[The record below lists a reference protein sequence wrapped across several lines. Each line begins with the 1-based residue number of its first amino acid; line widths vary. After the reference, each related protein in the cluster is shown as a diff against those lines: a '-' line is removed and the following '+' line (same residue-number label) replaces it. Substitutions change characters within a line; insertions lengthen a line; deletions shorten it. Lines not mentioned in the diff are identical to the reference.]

1 MAEPRK
7 PDRAWAIAAWIAW
20 AVLTIVVCITVARD
34 PEKRTV
40 THVFR
45 AAADAWWA
53 EGKVYDGGWNGF
65 LYLPQTAV
73 LYTPFTWPPLAV
85 GEVLWRLFSLTLF
98 VSGLWRLIRIVS
110 DRPPTAPPVLR
121 ALRLAG
127 PGMAFAIATV
137 VCIAPVYSNARNGQ
151 HNLPLAALMMHAAAD
166 LFLGRWWRA
175 TLSLCLGTA
184 LKPLGLVMACMA
196 AALYPRTIWRLAVG
210 MLAVAA
216 LPLLHPNPEFALR
229 AYREAFST
237 LEAARK
243 EEMPRGQDLR
253 GIFAA
258 LGWTLPAAVLTGIRL
273 AAVPLMPLVAWLAR
287 RRWGE
292 PAGAL
297 FTLTMTAIYLTL
309 FNPRAEGL
317 TYVILAPA
325 VAALLVTATPPARG
339 RGAIAMLIAVAV
351 MVSASQTITGGVNT
365 WMRPLASIPLLAWLI
380 WTVLRRRD

>member
-1 MAEPRK
+1 MAEPRRN
-7 PDRAWAIAAWIAW
+7 DRTWAVAAWIAW
-20 AVLTIVVCITVARD
+20 AVLTVVVCVAVARD

-53 EGKVYDGGWNGF
+53 EGRVYDGGWNGF

-73 LYTPFTWPPLAV
+73 LYTPFMWPPLAV
-85 GEVLWRLFSLTLF
+85 GEVLWRIFSLILF
-98 VSGLWRLIRIVS
+98 VSGLWRLIKIVS
-110 DRPPTAPPVLR
+110 DRPPTALR

-137 VCIAPVYSNARNGQ
+137 VCLAPVYSNARNGQ

-210 MLAVAA
+210 MVGVAA
-216 LPLLHPNPEFALR
+216 LPLMHPNPEFAVR
-229 AYREAFST
+229 TYRDGFST
-237 LEAARK
+237 LEAARQV
-243 EEMPRGQDLR
+243 EMPRGQDLR
-253 GIFAA
+253 GIFVA
-258 LGWTLPAAVLTGIRL
+258 LGWAVPPMVLSAVRL
-273 AAVPLMPLVAWLAR
+273 AAVPLMPLVAWVAR

-292 PAGAL
+292 PAGAT
-297 FTLTMTAIYLTL
+297 FTFVMTTIYLTL

-339 RGAIAMLIAVAV
+339 RGAIAVLIAVAV
-351 MVSASQTITGGVNT
+351 VVSASQTITGGVNT
-365 WMRPLASIPLLAWLI
+365 WMRWLVWAI
-380 WTVLRRRD
+380 VRGRD